1 MKKTFLFFFFV
12 LSFNFCLSQ
21 DFDETKTK
29 VLFEEFNKLYK
40 TPFDYN
46 TLHTFFKEIK
56 VEELKSGK
64 EVEKEFLF
72 ENFDCECKDKLKIS
86 YHKESNSFVLNV
98 YEKTFVEDL
107 DWCPEHL
114 YFGTFK
120 IKNNKIIKVTFKQ
133 VAG

>member
-12 LSFNFCLSQ
+12 FGFNFCLSQ
-21 DFDETKTK
+21 DFDATKTK

-40 TPFDYN
+40 TPFDQN
-46 TLHTFFKEIK
+46 TLNAFFKEIK
-56 VEELKSGK
+56 IENLKSGK
-64 EVEKEFLF
+64 EIEKELFF
-72 ENFDCECKDKLKIS
+72 ENVETNCKDKLKIS
-86 YHKESNSFVLNV
+86 YHKESNGFVLNV